1 MFTELLEPVPTV
13 WKVPIL
19 VLFFV
24 MILLAFFLLAGYSFR
39 TPLFEIGPGR
49 LTGLNS
55 DILEIKQMLLKREGM
70 PALRGPGYSDT
81 RLPPL
86 ATTTSRPALERFFS
100 TVEEVD
106 GAPASSHDAAQEE
119 KARPR
124 QLNSAVEEV
133 KPTGSG
139 CGVKKAGGGVKAVV
153 KEPVC
158 MLTPVKAGVVVAPDV
173 GTAAVR
179 PVNLSTTLTSPTT
192 GALDLRK
199 DVIMSTVMDSTAPRA
214 VIGDREGQESGAD
227 EADALDATDT
237 SSEVSNT
244 SSSQGLL
251 DSPPSVLS
259 PRSKAFISHVEQILS
274 PKKSE

>member
-1 MFTELLEPVPTV
+1 MGKPTV
-13 WKVPIL
+13 
-19 VLFFV
+19 
-24 MILLAFFLLAGYSFR
+24 
-39 TPLFEIGPGR
+39 
-49 LTGLNS
+49 S
-55 DILEIKQMLLKREGM
+55 DG
-70 PALRGPGYSDT
+70 
-81 RLPPL
+81 
-86 ATTTSRPALERFFS
+86 
-100 TVEEVD
+100 
-106 GAPASSHDAAQEE
+106 
-119 KARPR
+119 
-124 QLNSAVEEV
+124 
-133 KPTGSG
+133 
-139 CGVKKAGGGVKAVV
+139 GVKKAGSGVKAVV

-158 MLTPVKAGVVVAPDV
+158 MLTPVKAAVVVAPDV

-192 GALDLRK
+192 GALDLSK
-199 DVIMSTVMDSTAPRA
+199 DVIMSTSTVMDSTASRA
-214 VIGDREGQESGAD
+214 MIGEGQESGAD